1 MSVYRSWTFRGC
13 HEDGSPLTS
22 KEIEALVAFDEF
34 DLQDLEWEQGDDLFG
49 WGDTESIWSYDH
61 IEDAI
66 REFKMAHPEI
76 RLTVTVQYESEPCP
90 DAFFSRCG
98 ETAVHTLSSRLV
110 FFDDE
115 TGEEV
120 DI

>member
-1 MSVYRSWTFRGC
+1 MSAYRNWTFRGC

-22 KEIEALVAFDEF
+22 KEIEALVALDEF
-34 DLQDLEWEQGDDLFG
+34 DLQGLEWEQGDDLFG
-49 WGDTESIWSYDH
+49 WGDTESIGSYDR

-66 REFKMAHPEI
+66 SAFKMMHPEI
-76 RLTVTVQYESEPCP
+76 RLAVIAQYESEPCP
-90 DAFFSRCG
+90 DAFFSQCG

>member
-1 MSVYRSWTFRGC
+1 MSTDRSWTFRGC

-22 KEIEALVAFDEF
+22 KEIEALVALDEF
-34 DLQDLEWEQGDDLFG
+34 DLEYLEWEQGDDLFG
-49 WGDTESIWSYDH
+49 WGDTESIGSYDR
-61 IEDAI
+61 IGDAI
-66 REFKMAHPEI
+66 SAFKMMHPEI
-76 RLTVTVQYESEPCP
+76 RLAVIAQYESEPCL

-110 FFDDE
+110 FFDND